1 MERNDPPA
9 RRKSCQACKKARR
22 RCDLARPTC
31 QRCAQRNIHCHYP
44 SAPAPRE
51 GASCIHP
58 EIQISNIEGLL
69 APSCFGMLDSI
80 LEPTDHFADQLF
92 DGSLDCDTSNWSTP
106 RLSTTAQNALNRS
119 QLVTIPQ
126 VTRSIS
132 SRLQYAMDAIL
143 KGPSQMVSE
152 NQTPWCHSHLYDDG
166 MPKSMQHAVSS
177 AALHAAKNHLNARV
191 IRENVESR
199 VQELLASPP
208 PATPVETLAY
218 AQALFIYQIIR
229 LLDNDARTYA
239 IYEATMPHL
248 EEASNA
254 LIPHIAIDE
263 EADSPSQSS
272 DLIPLFPASAA
283 QAFWTNWIFQ
293 ESAKRTLG
301 MINFFMLTYYFMKGE
316 SGNRCG
322 QNKNIAVNRSVTMS
336 AHLWNAQDPVDF
348 ALAWRNKKHFVINVS
363 APNFLETI
371 LHDAQKDDVDAFG
384 KICLTSLMG
393 LTEAKGWLAMKGIAL

>member
-119 QLVTIPQ
+119 QQRALRKWFQRI
-126 VTRSIS
+126 R
-132 SRLQYAMDAIL
+132 RLGAIRIYTMTECL
-143 KGPSQMVSE
+143 NPCS
-152 NQTPWCHSHLYDDG
+152 TD
-166 MPKSMQHAVSS
+166 AVSS

-348 ALAWRNKKHFVINVS
+348 ALAWRNEKHFVINVS

>member
-44 SAPAPRE
+44 YAPPLRE
-51 GASCIHP
+51 STSCIQP
-58 EIQISNIEGLL
+58 EIPVTEIDASIT
-69 APSCFGMLDSI
+69 PSCLGMLDSI
-80 LEPTDHFADQLF
+80 LEPTDGFTDQF
-92 DGSLDCDTSNWSTP
+92 FQGSLGCDPSDWSMP

-119 QLVTIPQ
+119 QLVTVPQ
-126 VTRSIS
+126 VTRAIT

-152 NQTPWCHSHLYDDG
+152 NQTPWCHAHLYDDG

-191 IRENVESR
+191 IRDNVESR
-199 VQELLASPP
+199 VRELLASPA
-208 PATPVETLAY
+208 PASPMETLAY
-218 AQALFIYQIIR
+218 AQALFIYQILR
-229 LLDNDARTYA
+229 LLDNDARTFA

-254 LIPHIAIDE
+254 LIPHIAVDE
-263 EADSPSQSS
+263 AASQSS

-322 QNKNIAVNRSVTMS
+322 QNKSIAVNRSVTMS
-336 AHLWNAQDPVDF
+336 AHLWNAQDAVDF
-348 ALAWRNKKHFVINVS
+348 ALAWQNNKHFVINVS

-371 LHDAQKDDVDAFG
+371 VQDAHKDDIDAFG

-393 LTEAKGWLAMKGIAL
+393 LTEAKGWLAMKGITL

>member
-44 SAPAPRE
+44 YAPPVRE
-51 GASCIHP
+51 SESASCLQPVIP
-58 EIQISNIEGLL
+58 VSEIESPLT
-69 APSCFGMLDSI
+69 PSYLGMLDSI
-80 LEPTDHFADQLF
+80 LEPTNDFTDQLF
-92 DGSLDCDTSNWSTP
+92 QGSLDCDPSDWSTP

-119 QLVTIPQ
+119 QLITIPQ
-126 VTRSIS
+126 VTRAIT

-152 NQTPWCHSHLYDDG
+152 NQTPWCHSHLYDEG

-191 IRENVESR
+191 VSDNVESR

-208 PATPVETLAY
+208 PAISMDTLAY
-218 AQALFIYQIIR
+218 AQALLIYQILR

-263 EADSPSQSS
+263 APEAS

-336 AHLWNAQDPVDF
+336 AHLWNAQDAVDF
-348 ALAWRNKKHFVINVS
+348 ALAWRNEKHFVINVS
-363 APNFLETI
+363 APNFLEAI
-371 LHDAQKDDVDAFG
+371 IQDAQKDDIDAFG

-393 LTEAKGWLAMKGIAL
+393 LTEAKGWLAMKGITL

>member
-31 QRCAQRNIHCHYP
+31 QRCAQRSIHCHYP
-44 SAPAPRE
+44 YAIPQRDSTSLMGDVQPLVSVSDIDASFHGP
-51 GASCIHP
+51 GASRFTELRCI
-58 EIQISNIEGLL
+58 ELVYSATNN
-69 APSCFGMLDSI
+69 
-80 LEPTDHFADQLF
+80 
-92 DGSLDCDTSNWSTP
+92 DGSGCIESFSAYYCPSSDKGDYISTP
-106 RLSTTAQNALNRS
+106 GIKR
-119 QLVTIPQ
+119 PG
-126 VTRSIS
+126 
-132 SRLQYAMDAIL
+132 AIL
-143 KGPSQMVSE
+143 TFMMMECLGLCNVI
-152 NQTPWCHSHLYDDG
+152 
-166 MPKSMQHAVSS
+166 SS

-191 IRENVESR
+191 IRDNVESR
-199 VQELLASPP
+199 VQDLLSSP
-208 PATPVETLAY
+208 PATTPLETLAY
-218 AQALFIYQIIR
+218 AQALFIYQVLR
-229 LLDNDARTYA
+229 LQDNDARVYT

-254 LIPHIAIDE
+254 LIPYIAFDE
-263 EADSPSQSS
+263 AADSPTQSL
-272 DLIPLFPASAA
+272 DLIPLYPASAA
-283 QAFWTNWIFQ
+283 HEFWSNWIFQ

-301 MINFFMLTYYFMKGE
+301 MINFFLLTYYFMKGE

-363 APNFLETI
+363 TPNFLETI
-371 LHDAQKDDVDAFG
+371 IQDAQKDDIDAFG

-393 LTEAKGWLAMKGIAL
+393 LTEAKGCLAMKGVTL

>member
-1 MERNDPPA
+1 M
-9 RRKSCQACKKARR
+9 
-22 RCDLARPTC
+22 
-31 QRCAQRNIHCHYP
+31 
-44 SAPAPRE
+44 
-51 GASCIHP
+51 
-58 EIQISNIEGLL
+58 
-69 APSCFGMLDSI
+69 
-80 LEPTDHFADQLF
+80 
-92 DGSLDCDTSNWSTP
+92 
-106 RLSTTAQNALNRS
+106 
-119 QLVTIPQ
+119 
-126 VTRSIS
+126 
-132 SRLQYAMDAIL
+132 
-143 KGPSQMVSE
+143 
-152 NQTPWCHSHLYDDG
+152 
-166 MPKSMQHAVSS
+166 
-177 AALHAAKNHLNARV
+177 
-191 IRENVESR
+191 
-199 VQELLASPP
+199 QELLASPP
-208 PATPVETLAY
+208 TATSVETLAY
-218 AQALFIYQIIR
+218 AQALFIYQILR

-263 EADSPSQSS
+263 AADSPSQSS

-363 APNFLETI
+363 A
-371 LHDAQKDDVDAFG
+371 
-384 KICLTSLMG
+384 
-393 LTEAKGWLAMKGIAL
+393 